1 MTWNAFHHRGDVL
14 RTVIGTADE
23 RRDGVLPMDVDGVAQ
38 TFEDDLAVL
47 SALQLRWHTRLAGRI
62 ERNLMNQ
69 PLDLES
75 AVITSWQ
82 QTADELPGVR
92 AIIDHYTAAPSS
104 DEMARA
110 LAVSA
115 TKEHQLLAVM
125 AGLANDRDASAAR
138 AGAAIARKAR
148 ETWVPPHLAEEI
160 TNLGLLDRIK
170 AVIAA

>member
-14 RTVIGTADE
+14 RAVITNADE
-23 RRDGVLPMDVDGVAQ
+23 RRDGFLPMDVDGVAE

-62 ERNLMNQ
+62 ERNLMSQ
-69 PLDLES
+69 PLDLET

-82 QTADELPGVR
+82 QTADEMPGIR
-92 AIIDHYTAAPSS
+92 AIIDNYTAQSTTDA
-104 DEMARA
+104 MARA

-115 TKEHQLLAVM
+115 TKEHQLLALM
-125 AGLANDRDASAAR
+125 AGLANDRDDAAAD
-138 AGAAIARKAR
+138 AGARIAGKAR
-148 ETWVPPHLAEEI
+148 ETWVPPYPADEDTH
-160 TNLGLLDRIK
+160 LGLLDRIK